1 MLWGQQEMVLAERP
15 TEDAVPASVEGWT
28 SRQKAPQGQKVEVAR
43 STGLF
48 RGLRC
53 RMEGKRKGKAR
64 HVAKSSEGRL
74 RGETPP
80 W

>member
-43 STGLF
+43 STGL
-48 RGLRC
+48 LPT
-53 RMEGKRKGKAR
+53 M
-64 HVAKSSEGRL
+64 VL
-74 RGETPP
+74 LT
-80 W
+80 